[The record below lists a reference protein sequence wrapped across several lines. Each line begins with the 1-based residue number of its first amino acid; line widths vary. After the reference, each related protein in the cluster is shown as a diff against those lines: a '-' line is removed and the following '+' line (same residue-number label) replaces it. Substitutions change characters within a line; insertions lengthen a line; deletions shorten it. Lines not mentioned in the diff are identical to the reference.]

1 MIDFY
6 NMLGF
11 GRNSLRDAQGAARR
25 SAEQGVART
34 IGAASARGGVNPL
47 AVARGV
53 SQGQESQRT
62 ALAGQFAAQRAAQD
76 AAQGQAI
83 SGAVNTGLEA
93 LAGGL
98 PMLAGGAG
106 GGQPQ
111 QQNPMG
117 ALGGLLSD
125 ENAKEDIRMAS
136 QAMDDFLGSIDPQMF
151 RYNQGPDAGQER
163 AGVMAQDLEGSEVGR
178 TMVTR
183 DEQTGMRQI
192 DPQAALS
199 ALLAA
204 QARINQ
210 RLEGLEGGAPAAARP
225 PGTDSHVL
233 SMPQATPG
241 SPRPDLPS
249 TGYQA
254 PPAPPAPEGPSSRN
268 RLPGMD
274 PHVIQVPRAT
284 QGAPRPDLPGS
295 KPGDLPKRIETT
307 SAAAR
312 QGANVGSVEPGQA
325 GQGAYLP
332 PPPVRAVIGDAVLEG
347 RTPEHRIIYG
357 DAIPEPPPYRL
368 PFLPPPRDEEEE
380 LDL

>member
-254 PPAPPAPEGPSSRN
+254 PPAPEGPSSRN

-295 KPGDLPKRIETT
+295 KPGDLPKRLDAGVSEGVRRLREDGARQG
-307 SAAAR
+307 SAAAPPAPGP
-312 QGANVGSVEPGQA
+312 GAPGDA
-325 GQGAYLP
+325 GRMRYLP
-332 PPPVRAVIGDAVLEG
+332 PELLAPPA
-347 RTPEHRIIYG
+347 
-357 DAIPEPPPYRL
+357 PPRL
-368 PFLPPPRDEEEE
+368 PFLPPPLLPAPLDHRVDEEEE
-380 LDL
+380 FDL